1 MTESAEQ
8 TPWWR
13 ITCTPKS
20 LPDPYQVSDLLDE
33 LGFSLIEYGAVSTA
47 IENPPDI
54 VCFFRGE
61 QEECDTF
68 IASLSPLE
76 IKIIETREV
85 TESNWNE
92 GCPEVWIPINAG
104 RFHVVPVS
112 SPQDPRP
119 SPQGSIRLIPGQG
132 FGTGHHATTRMV
144 LEELSAYLDTHP
156 TITTPI
162 LDFGTGSGILAIAAA
177 LAIGKTVDAIDIDRD
192 ALKNAADN
200 VELNNCSALVKLGDI
215 PLDALHGPY
224 ELLLAN
230 VYGEVLV
237 ASAPTL
243 TRLAAPRARLILSGV
258 TELVKDSVEAA
269 FTENGAWELLSER
282 GENDW
287 MCLTLART
295 V

>member
-1 MTESAEQ
+1 MDDKTDT

-13 ITCTPKS
+13 VTCTPNH

-33 LGFSLIEYGAVSTA
+33 LGFSLIEFGAVSTA

-54 VCFFRGE
+54 VCFFRGSE
-61 QEECDTF
+61 IECNAF
-68 IASLSPLE
+68 VASLSPLDVGILE
-76 IKIIETREV
+76 VREV

-92 GCPEVWIPINAG
+92 GCPEVWIPIDAG

-119 SPQGSIRLIPGQG
+119 SPPGSIRLIPGQG

-144 LEELSAYLDTHP
+144 LEELSNYLDTNP
-156 TITTPI
+156 VVTTPV

-177 LAIGKTVDAIDIDRD
+177 HGLHKQVDAIDIDPD
-192 ALKNAADN
+192 ALKNANDN
-200 VELNNCSALVKLGDI
+200 VLLNECSHLVSLSDTPI
-215 PLDALHGPY
+215 DALQGPY
-224 ELLLAN
+224 DLILAN

-237 ASAPTL
+237 ASAPTI
-243 TRLAAPRARLILSGV
+243 TRLATAGAHLILSGV

-269 FTENGAWELLSER
+269 FTEGGAWQLLSER

-287 MCLTLART
+287 MCLTLQRLA
-295 V
+295 